1 MCAFKRTRQ
10 RKLISKIHG
19 FFKRIIYRMSQ
30 MQYQIY
36 ILHSSIDCLLVIPI
50 IGTNLLILI

>member
-1 MCAFKRTRQ
+1 MCALKRIRQ

-19 FFKRIIYRMSQ
+19 FFKRIIYRILQ

-36 ILHSSIDCLLVIPI
+36 ILH
-50 IGTNLLILI
+50 TA

>member
-1 MCAFKRTRQ
+1 MCALKRIRQ

-19 FFKRIIYRMSQ
+19 FFKSLMSRMLQ

-36 ILHSSIDCLLVIPI
+36 ILH
-50 IGTNLLILI
+50 TA